1 MKSSPLQCYA
11 GQTVLALG
19 AHPDDVEMGM
29 GGTVARL
36 VDFGARVV
44 VAAVCVPSL
53 FEQRVREA
61 RRACDILGAEF
72 HLICNQ
78 GALRVEDLRGY
89 ELVARLDRLLLEL
102 RPSALFGHGPADLHR
117 DHQLVFDAFR
127 ASLRIGGVDGFCYQ
141 PCSCRPGPYAFVPRA
156 YVDISA
162 TLDRKMGAI
171 AAHRSQF
178 EARGLGIEFV
188 RDVARYYGCQAGVTY
203 AEGLDVV
210 RLELG

>member
-1 MKSSPLQCYA
+1 MKSSLLQCYA

-36 VDFGARVV
+36 ADLGARVV

-61 RRACDILGAEF
+61 RRACELLGAEF

-78 GALRVEDLRGY
+78 GALHVEDLRGY
-89 ELVARLDRLLLEL
+89 ELVARLDGLLKEL
-102 RPSALFGHGPADLHR
+102 RPAALFAHGSAEVHR
-117 DHQLVFDAFR
+117 DHRLVFDAFQ
-127 ASLRIGGVDGFCYQ
+127 ASLRIGGIDGFCYQ
-141 PCSCRPGPYAFVPRA
+141 PCSCRPGPSTFVPRA
-156 YVDISA
+156 HVDISA
-162 TLDRKMGAI
+162 TLDRKMAAI
-171 AAHRSQF
+171 AAHQSQF
-178 EARGLGIEFV
+178 GARGLDIEFV
-188 RDVARYYGCQAGVTY
+188 RDVARYYGCQSGVTY

-210 RLELG
+210 KLELG